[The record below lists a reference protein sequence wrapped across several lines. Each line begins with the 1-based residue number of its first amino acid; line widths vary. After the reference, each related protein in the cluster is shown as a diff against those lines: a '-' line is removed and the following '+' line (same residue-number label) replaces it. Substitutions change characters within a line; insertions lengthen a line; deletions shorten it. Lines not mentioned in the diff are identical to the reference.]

1 MITEITRKNSLEK
14 QVWDS
19 QINQWTNEFMFVFRQ
34 AAGVIVLLLSR
45 MQGLHFPPAAS
56 RIILHANI

>member
-1 MITEITRKNSLEK
+1 
-14 QVWDS
+14 
-19 QINQWTNEFMFVFRQ
+19 MFVFRQ

-56 RIILHANI
+56 RIILHANIYYTLLLNHSQSHSNLANQ